1 MKHLKYMLGAL
12 VLAAVVGSLVIGF
25 AQQGKNDSRGPR
37 PDGEMGRG
45 GPPHGGPGGLH
56 PRMLERLNLSE
67 AQAAEIRA
75 LHEQARTAS
84 GQYFEQM
91 KSIHEQLKA
100 LTQAAAF
107 NEEQA
112 RALLAEKAKVQTEL
126 ELIRLRTDSAI
137 YNKLTAEQK
146 TGLAQLAEEHPGSHR
161 RGGRGGGEGR
171 PQR

>member
-1 MKHLKYMLGAL
+1 MKHLKYMFGAL
-12 VLAAVVGSLVIGF
+12 LLAAVVGSLVIGF
-25 AQQGKNDSRGPR
+25 GQQGKGDLRGPR

-45 GPPHGGPGGLH
+45 GPRHGGPGGFH
-56 PRMLERLNLSE
+56 PRMLEQLNLSE
-67 AQAAEIRA
+67 AQATEIRA

-84 GQYFEQM
+84 EQYFEQM
-91 KSIHEQLKA
+91 KTVHEQLKA
-100 LTQAAAF
+100 LSQAATF

-112 RALLAEKAKVQTEL
+112 RALLAEKAKVSTEL

-146 TGLAQLAEEHPGSHR
+146 ASLTQLEQEHPGFHR
-161 RGGRGGGEGR
+161 KGGRGEGR